1 MKRFG
6 VGLLALV
13 FTVAAY
19 AAKNST
25 TVDLGQVVQV
35 GSTKLPAGPVK
46 VSWTGTGANAQV
58 TFLAKGQNPVTVPAK
73 IVDAKHD
80 FNGVATINI
89 DGVQYLQGVEL
100 SHVTVEIQ
108 NAPTGAANAG
118 N

>member
-19 AAKNST
+19 AAKNSQ
-25 TVDLGQVVQV
+25 TVDLGQTVQV

-58 TFLAKGQNPVTVPAK
+58 TLTAKGQNPVTVPAK
-73 IVDAKHD
+73 IVDERHAYP
-80 FNGVATINI
+80 GVETINI
-89 DGVQYLQGVEL
+89 SGVQYLQGFEL
-100 SHVTVEIQ
+100 GNVTVEIQ
-108 NAPTGAANAG
+108 SPAPAAANAG

>member
-19 AAKNST
+19 AAKNSQ
-25 TVDLGQVVQV
+25 TVDLGQAVQV

-46 VSWTGTGANAQV
+46 VSWTGTGNNAQV
-58 TFLAKGQNPVTVPAK
+58 TLTPRGQNPITVPAK
-73 IVDAKHD
+73 IVAARHE
-80 FNGVATINI
+80 FNGVATVNVS
-89 DGVQYLQGVEL
+89 GVEYLQGFEL
-100 SHVTVEIQ
+100 GNVTVEIQ
-108 NAPTGAANAG
+108 SPAPAAANAG